1 MLQIVNKMMKLNSTF
16 AVVFCII
23 CSLLLLDGVS
33 SFHAISSKQLL
44 QTSNIKNNIIL
55 QSKPRQLTDLNDEGS
70 DSLKMVIES
79 DSDDDKKTLRQ
90 SLIAGCIT
98 FVTTT
103 TPLSAFAAE
112 ALEELEIEELPP
124 VYVPILFAIGVLGGV
139 GVLTASLGNVMDEGT
154 FLLMIIREEM
164 DTPVSV
170 SYLSYLF

>member
-1 MLQIVNKMMKLNSTF
+1 MMNSNSTF
-16 AVVFCII
+16 SVVVFCII
-23 CSLLLLDGVS
+23 CSLLLLEGVS
-33 SFHAISSKQLL
+33 SFSFHAISSTKQLL

-112 ALEELEIEELPP
+112 ALDELEIEELPP

>member
-1 MLQIVNKMMKLNSTF
+1 MMNSNSTF
-16 AVVFCII
+16 SVVVFCII
-23 CSLLLLDGVS
+23 CSLLLLEGVS
-33 SFHAISSKQLL
+33 SFSFHAISSKQLL

-112 ALEELEIEELPP
+112 ALDELEIEELPP

-154 FLLMIIREEM
+154 FLLMIIREEI
-164 DTPVSV
+164 DTFIC
-170 SYLSYLF
+170 YLS